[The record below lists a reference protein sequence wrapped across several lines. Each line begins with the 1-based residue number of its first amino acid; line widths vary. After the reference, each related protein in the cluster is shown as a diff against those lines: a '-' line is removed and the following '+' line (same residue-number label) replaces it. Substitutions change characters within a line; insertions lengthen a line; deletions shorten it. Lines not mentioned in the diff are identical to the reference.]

1 MITKEI
7 VMQAMSTVQ
16 EPELFKDLVTLNM
29 VKDVIINGSDVTVII
44 ELKSETFKDLIKK
57 ESIDAVGKIEGVG
70 KVKIEKPRPP
80 KDEHQSNNAI
90 TMGGKENLIPTI
102 KNVIMVGAGKGG
114 VGKSTISVNLA
125 ISLAQTGAK
134 VGLMD
139 ADIYGPSLHLM
150 MGMKDARVMTED
162 GKIMIPLEKYGVKF
176 ITIGSLVDEG
186 QALIWRGP
194 ILEGVLKQFLTDVKW
209 GELDYLIIDLPPGTG
224 DVQLSLAQK
233 IKATGSV
240 IVSTPQDVALIDV
253 KRAKTMF
260 DKVEVPILGVIEN
273 MSYFLCP
280 HCGDRTDIFSTG
292 GTRKMAKTFGLKFL
306 GELPIDTDLREGGDL
321 GVPIVMEAGPLK
333 DTFSSIAQSV
343 IEKVKELNI
352 KSKEDEKKSIF
363 TPKFTTD
370 TDHNHGG
377 GGSCGH

>member
-1 MITKEI
+1 MITKEM
-7 VMQAMSTVQ
+7 VMDAMRTVQ
-16 EPELFKDLVTLNM
+16 DPELFKDLVTLNM
-29 VKDVIINGSDVTVII
+29 VKDVRIVGNNVTVVI
-44 ELKSETFKDLIKK
+44 ELTTPACPLKGVIEKD
-57 ESIDAVGKIEGVG
+57 SIDAVSKIEGVG
-70 KVKIEKPRPP
+70 EIKIEMPSKVTQTSPVL
-80 KDEHQSNNAI
+80 
-90 TMGGKENLIPTI
+90 GGEENLIPTI

-292 GTRKMAKTFGLKFL
+292 GTKKMAKTFGLKFL
-306 GELPIDTDLREGGDL
+306 GDLPIDTDLREGGDL
-321 GVPIVMEAGPLK
+321 GVPIVMEEGPLK
-333 DTFSSIAQSV
+333 DTFSSIAKSV
-343 IEKVKELNI
+343 IERVEELNA
-352 KSKEDEKKSIF
+352 KNKEDERKTIF
-363 TPKFTTD
+363 TPKF
-370 TDHNHGG
+370 
-377 GGSCGH
+377 